1 MDEFRMFFENDVWE
15 LCFVKVFFKIVDF
28 LVSRNLRICV
38 YIGFGR
44 FSLKVSFKEFL
55 LFINFIE
62 VFYLCIGYFWRFF
75 RLIEYKFFNRFFF
88 KIFYLW

>member
-44 FSLKVSFKEFL
+44 FSLKKLFENFL
-55 LFINFIE
+55 
-62 VFYLCIGYFWRFF
+62 
-75 RLIEYKFFNRFFF
+75 
-88 KIFYLW
+88 